1 MAPFYNYSLHNLEE
15 RRQNRYA
22 VVIFL
27 PQHLDEI
34 IAPLR
39 ERFDPIY
46 NLVASHITLVFPFE
60 TSKTLDEIAAV
71 IKLETAKQKEIL
83 IEMESIGDY
92 YPKYPVIYWRTKPN
106 DELSTLYYRLHSSLG
121 IPIPYKHYE
130 PHVTIA
136 REISHHRVMFVKD
149 TIVSYLPTEKFYA
162 QKIDLITPMINNKW
176 VSVRTFTLSSL
187 DRSPFDD

>member
-27 PQHLDEI
+27 PRHLDEI